1 MVQPDRSAVI
11 GEAKDLI
18 RRESDTVAAVG
29 EVIGNDEFLKV
40 LELFLHTDGKV
51 IAAGSG
57 TSGTVARRLAH
68 LLSVTGTPAL
78 FLNPTDALHGSLGA
92 ISSQDVVVAISKG
105 GGTGELTE
113 FASRSKARGATIVAL
128 TCRNESAL
136 NEVADHVVTIPAGDS
151 DPAGAIAMG
160 STLAMGA
167 WTDAMAMTLMQLR
180 GYSWADVLFTHPGG
194 SVGEN
199 ADDILESTEARQPQ

>member
-1 MVQPDRSAVI
+1 MSQLDRSTI
-11 GEAKDLI
+11 LDEAKDLV
-18 RRESDTVAAVG
+18 RRESDTVAAVTG
-29 EVIGNDEFLKV
+29 VIGNDAFLSV
-40 LELFLHTDGKV
+40 LDLFLRTEGKV

-78 FLNPTDALHGSLGA
+78 YLNPTDALHGSLGA
-92 ISSQDVVVAISKG
+92 IAAHDVVVAISKG

-113 FASRSKARGATIVAL
+113 FAQRAKVRGATIVAL
-128 TCRNESAL
+128 TCRDDSPL
-136 NEVADHVVTIPAGDS
+136 NDVADNVVIIPAGDS

-167 WTDAMAMTLMQLR
+167 WTDAMAMSLMQIR

-194 SVGEN
+194 SVGDQAN
-199 ADDILESTEARQPQ
+199 DILKSMEPVK